1 MNFNVQNLIMNL
13 VSIIFWR
20 SDLTFDFWWPS
31 YVTNDHYHEWCV
43 SLNLDTLWIHFVF
56 TNEHKKTFATTW
68 VQFPRV
74 CLKTKRT
81 YKSITFATER
91 DKCYLYLITS
101 TTIQAL
107 NQMRHIGFKFP
118 AVCHINWVISQK
130 QKAERCRR
138 TFSTKRNGTI
148 KEIIHIGHTNFIIII
163 LRSIAPSQKR
173 AIDIYWYQ
181 MYSFSWTIFIFIF
194 FLQKTNF
201 KKSWISRLAE
211 MLHVARWC
219 WF

>member
-1 MNFNVQNLIMNL
+1 MNFYIQNLIMNL
-13 VSIIFWR
+13 ISNIFWR
-20 SDLTFDFWWPS
+20 SDLTFEFWWPS

-43 SLNLDTLWIHFVF
+43 FLNLDTLWIHFVL
-56 TNEHKKTFATTW
+56 TNEYKKTFATTW

-101 TTIQAL
+101 TTIQAV
-107 NQMRHIGFKFP
+107 NQMRHIGFKFLV
-118 AVCHINWVISQK
+118 VCHINWVISQK

-148 KEIIHIGHTNFIIII
+148 KEIIHNVHKVHKIPD
-163 LRSIAPSQKR
+163 L
-173 AIDIYWYQ
+173 
-181 MYSFSWTIFIFIF
+181 
-194 FLQKTNF
+194 
-201 KKSWISRLAE
+201 
-211 MLHVARWC
+211 
-219 WF
+219 